1 MTAMETLLS
10 FLVGLM
16 QRKLKFVAIL
26 GTFFIA
32 VMLVMQG
39 FTTQN
44 IIFAIIFLVIIGLF
58 AITVWFWTTIFKSIT
73 TKRR

>member
-1 MTAMETLLS
+1 MAMDTLLS

-26 GTFFIA
+26 GACFIG
-32 VMLVMQG
+32 VMFYAQG

-44 IIFAIIFLVIIGLF
+44 VIFAIIFVVIIGLF

>member
-1 MTAMETLLS
+1 METLLS

-26 GTFFIA
+26 GTVFIG
-32 VMLVMQG
+32 VMLYVQG

-44 IIFAIIFLVIIGLF
+44 IIFTIIFVVITGLF
-58 AITVWFWTTIFKSIT
+58 ALTVWFWTTILKSIIS
-73 TKRR
+73 KRR